1 MPLGGRPLI
10 LRRNSTQRDGGL
22 ILYNNPRHLLLWG
35 GTTTGLGLAAVG
47 LRLWA
52 EPAGSDVLPGGSAI
66 GLIYAILGGLLIVF
80 AWLLSALRFVPGWW
94 FIGSRALW
102 LKGHIWLGLLSFVLI
117 LCHTGFRFGGL
128 FEKMLYLVFFLVV
141 VTGIFGVI
149 LQQFLPRWLTIE
161 VPSEVPYEQIPH
173 VCSVLRE
180 KADLEMDVK
189 CSAPVAATVERIK
202 KWYAEL
208 VRPYLG
214 WPGQRH
220 LLSDASKTAQVFAQ
234 MRALPGV
241 DPATS
246 KVPELLN
253 RLEEYCNE
261 RRRLARQESLYI
273 LLHGW
278 LYVHVPLA
286 AVLLVMM
293 MTHVV
298 ITLYY

>member
-1 MPLGGRPLI
+1 
-10 LRRNSTQRDGGL
+10 L
-22 ILYNNPRHLLLWG
+22 ILYNDPRHLLRWG
-35 GTTTGLGLAAVG
+35 GTTAGLALAAVG
-47 LRLWA
+47 LRMWC
-52 EPAGSDVLPGGSAI
+52 EPPGREVLAGGSAV
-66 GLIYAILGGLLIVF
+66 GLIYGILGGLIIVF
-80 AWLLSALRFVPGWW
+80 AWLLCALRFVPSWW

-102 LKGHIWLGLLSFVLI
+102 LKGHIWFGLLSFVLI
-117 LCHTGFRFGGL
+117 LCHSGLRFGGF
-128 FEKMLYLVFFLVV
+128 FEQTLYLVFFLVV
-141 VTGIFGVI
+141 VTGIFGVV

-173 VCSVLRE
+173 VCAVLRE

-189 CSAPVAATVERIK
+189 CVAVIPATGERIK
-202 KWYAEL
+202 KWYGEL
-208 VRPYLG
+208 VRPYLA

-253 RLEEYCNE
+253 RLEEYCHE
-261 RRRLARQESLYI
+261 RRRLARQESLYM

-286 AVLLVMM
+286 AVLMVMM
-293 MTHVV
+293 ITHVV